1 MNGKLYRYFVALVLA
16 MVSAGVDAV
25 AETPVT
31 ELIGRR
37 LTGFVGGKD
46 ARIGVAVIID
56 GKDTVEVNGRR
67 DFPMLSVYKFPQALA
82 VADYCRK
89 NGMTFGDTLNVSG
102 SEIRENTYSPMR
114 DRYGTS
120 DLEITVRE
128 LLKYS
133 VQQSDNNACDI
144 LFGLIGGTAVAD
156 SLMKDMGY
164 EDIIIQSTE
173 NEMHQDIYLCY
184 LNRSTPVAMAALMDR
199 FDTVMRHLSPEYA
212 ELAEMMETCATGRD
226 RLAVSLPSGAVL
238 GHKTGTGDRNS
249 QGRIIGLND
258 CGYVRL
264 GNGRRYSIAVFVAD
278 SAYSIEE
285 TSSLIASVSAI
296 VADALK

>member
-1 MNGKLYRYFVALVLA
+1 MNGMFYRYFVALVLA
-16 MVSAGVDAV
+16 MASAGVDV
-25 AETPVT
+25 LAETPVT
-31 ELIGRR
+31 ERIGRR
-37 LTGFVGGKD
+37 LTEFVAGKD

-56 GKDTVEVNGRR
+56 GKDTVEVSGRR

-89 NGMTFGDTLNVSG
+89 NGMTFGDTLKVSG

-120 DLEITVRE
+120 DIDITVRE

-164 EDIIIQSTE
+164 DDIIIQSTE
-173 NEMHQDIYLCY
+173 DEMHQDIYLCY
-184 LNRSTPVAMAALMDR
+184 LNRSTPIAIAALMDR

-238 GHKTGTGDRNS
+238 GHKTGTGDRNG

-258 CGYVRL
+258 CGYVSL
-264 GNGRRYSIAVFVAD
+264 ANGRRYSIAVFVAD
-278 SAYSIEE
+278 SAYSMEE